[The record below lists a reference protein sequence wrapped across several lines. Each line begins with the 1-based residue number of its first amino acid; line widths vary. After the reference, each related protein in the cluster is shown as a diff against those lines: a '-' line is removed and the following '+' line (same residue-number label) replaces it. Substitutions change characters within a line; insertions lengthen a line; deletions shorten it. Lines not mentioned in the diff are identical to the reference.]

1 MTGEE
6 ETGTG
11 TPAASTASSNLG
23 VTLLR
28 VAWLAI
34 LLGIGMEMLLLL
46 LSAGLGDLLGLGP
59 IVADL
64 IKNVSWSMFV
74 CVGLAVGMAAT
85 QARAPVMGLLGIL
98 AAPAAFEISR
108 VLHKGTLEIFA
119 VSGTD
124 SGELSPFLVALIK
137 GLEYGCLGV
146 LVGWLGTRPW
156 GGAVAHTAAGLAV
169 GLVFGGTIVALTLAS
184 DPEMPAADLLSRG
197 VNEILFPVGCALI
210 LFSAATLGKRV
221 ATPG

>member
-1 MTGEE
+1 M
-6 ETGTG
+6 
-11 TPAASTASSNLG
+11 
-23 VTLLR
+23 R

-98 AAPAAFEISR
+98 AAPSAFEISR

-124 SGELSPFLVALIK
+124 SGDLSPFLVALIK

-146 LVGWLGTRPW
+146 LVGWLGRRPW

-184 DPEMPAADLLSRG
+184 DPEMPAAALLSRG
-197 VNEILFPVGCALI
+197 VTEILFPVGCALI

>member
-6 ETGTG
+6 ERGTG
-11 TPAASTASSNLG
+11 APESSNLA

-34 LLGIGMEMLLLL
+34 LLGIGMEILLLL
-46 LSAGLGDLLGLGP
+46 LSAGFGDLLGLGP

-64 IKNVSWSMFV
+64 IKNVSWAMFV

-85 QARAPVMGLLGIL
+85 QARAPVMGLLGVL
-98 AAPAAFEISR
+98 AAPCAFEISR

-119 VSGTD
+119 VSGTG
-124 SGELSPFLVALIK
+124 SGDLSPFLVALIK

-146 LVGWLGTRPW
+146 LVGWLGRRPW

-169 GLVFGGTIVALTLAS
+169 GLLFGGTIVALTLAS
-184 DPEMPAADLLSRG
+184 NPEMPVADLLSRG

-210 LFSAATLGKRV
+210 LFSATTLGKRV